1 VDEHHLEAFLAVA
14 RYGTIK
20 EASRHLHLSQS
31 SVTSRLQALER
42 RLGAML
48 VERGPGR
55 PRTTLTPEGEEL
67 LDLAQRWEEL
77 TREMR
82 AIARRTDSSLSVG
95 APDSVNHYV
104 LAPVYADL
112 ARRHPELRLRVE
124 TANSAE
130 LYSKIER
137 REVDI
142 AFVLYDRDLA
152 GIQIELFVSE
162 PMFVATRAEL
172 PLADGRVNRAS
183 LDPTQEIHIA
193 WGAHF
198 ERWRSHRGRPFTGA
212 IYLDTAHLISAF
224 LDDRRKWAVVPDS
237 MARATQESH
246 GFSIYQLA
254 EPPPDRLLYFAH
266 RTRLNTSSQRGY
278 DLFTESVER
287 VIPAAGP
294 SARSSLTN

>member
-31 SVTSRLQALER
+31 SVTSRLQGLER
-42 RLGAML
+42 RLGTVL
-48 VERGPGR
+48 VDRGPGR
-55 PRTTLTPEGEEL
+55 PRATLTPEGEEL
-67 LDLAQRWEEL
+67 LDLAERWEDL
-77 TREMR
+77 AREMR
-82 AIARRTDSSLSVG
+82 SLARRGDSSLSIG
-95 APDSVNHYV
+95 APDSVNHYI

-130 LYSKIER
+130 LYSKIEH

-142 AFVLYDRDLA
+142 AFVLYDRDLV
-152 GIQIELFVSE
+152 GIRIELFLSE

-172 PLADGRVNRAS
+172 PVAAGRVDRAA
-183 LDPTQEIHIA
+183 LDPMQEIHIA

-198 ERWRSHRGRPFTGA
+198 ERWRAQRGRPFVGA
-212 IYLDTAHLISAF
+212 IYLDTAHLITAF

-237 MARATQESH
+237 MARAIADAH
-246 GFSIYQLA
+246 GFSIYRLA
-254 EPPPDRLLYFAH
+254 EPPPDRLLYYAR
-266 RTRLNTSSQRGY
+266 RTRLNSSSQRGY
-278 DLFTESVER
+278 ELFAEAIER
-287 VIPAAGP
+287 VLPTDERWAHRIVEG
-294 SARSSLTN
+294 